1 MKLSVNDLNVF
12 VNTPKDIAKLCED
25 LSRLGL
31 EVESC
36 IPCIA
41 PKNVVVGKVLEKA
54 PHKNAEKLSVC
65 QVGVGKVL
73 EKAPHKNAEKLSVCQ
88 VGVGKEVLQIVCG
101 AKNVAPNQ
109 FVPVAL
115 NGALIG
121 STTIAKTELRGVESC
136 GMICSS
142 AELGFPKIND
152 GILELDESV
161 GELVLG
167 KELNEYASFNT
178 HVLEISLTPNRGDCL
193 SVLGIA
199 REISAFYHTPLKPI
213 KALNFTPKSDLI
225 TLSAGENIESHLAYY
240 LIYNHSLKTP
250 LNIKLSLAHN
260 NALSENDLKNFIEF
274 STHFS
279 GVIMNAYSLN
289 KTPMDLSVKND
300 ENNLESVYINHQ
312 KRSTIAI
319 KHQDQKDL
327 SEYLLLE
334 ASYTDPIS
342 LSLKLHALKDKTLQ
356 KDNALIYRSARGSNP
371 NLSDGLNFLS
381 AHLKAAILESK
392 QIKHS
397 LKDRTLTFQLEDITE
412 ILGLAVEKEKI
423 QGILKN
429 LGFKVSVKEPNSNP
443 QILEVI
449 APNFRHDIKT
459 IQDIAEE
466 ILRFVGIDNLISKPL
481 DCVSSKNSNPH
492 YDTHRF
498 FENLKHKALACGFKE
513 VIHYVFYSKEKQQ
526 KLGFEVLE
534 DPLELQNPITTD
546 LNTLRTSLVCGLL
559 DASLRNKNLGFKS
572 IALYEKG
579 SVYNSKREEIQK
591 LGFLV
596 SGLQKKESYPD
607 AKGKAWD
614 FYSFA
619 ECVSKVIGD
628 FSLERLTAQ
637 TPINHPYQS
646 AKIIQNHEIIGVIAK
661 IHPKVIQEL
670 DLFESYYAEID
681 AFKLKRPAM
690 LLKPFSIY
698 PSSVRDLTL
707 IIDENTAFS
716 EIKKALKDAQIPNL
730 SEILPLDIFKESHNT
745 IALSVRCVIHSLEKT
760 LNDEEV
766 NSAVQKALEILE
778 KEFNAR
784 LKG

>member
-1 MKLSVNDLNVF
+1 MKLSVNDLSVF
-12 VNTPKDIAKLCED
+12 VDAPKDITKLCED
-25 LSRLGL
+25 LSYLGL

-36 IPCIA
+36 IPCVA
-41 PKNVVVGKVLEKA
+41 PKNVV
-54 PHKNAEKLSVC
+54 
-65 QVGVGKVL
+65 VGKVL

-142 AELGFPKIND
+142 SELGFPKIND

-167 KELNEYASFNT
+167 KGLNEYAPFNT

-193 SVLGIA
+193 SVLGVA

-213 KALNFTPKSDLI
+213 KALSFTPKSDLI
-225 TLSAGENIESHLAYY
+225 TLCAGENIESHLAYY
-240 LIYNHSLKTP
+240 LICNHSLKTP
-250 LNIKLSLAHN
+250 LNVKLSLAHN
-260 NALSENDLKNFIEF
+260 NTLSENDLSNFIEF
-274 STHFS
+274 SMHFS
-279 GVIMNAYSLN
+279 GVIMNAYSLDA
-289 KTPMDLSVKND
+289 TPIDLSVKND

-327 SEYLLLE
+327 SEHLLLE

-381 AHLKAAILESK
+381 AHLKATILESK
-392 QIKHS
+392 QTKHA
-397 LKDRTLTFQLEDITE
+397 LKDRTLKFKFEDITE

-429 LGFKVSVKEPNSNP
+429 LGFKVSVKEPNSKP
-443 QILEVI
+443 QILEVV
-449 APNFRHDIKT
+449 APNFRHDIQT

-466 ILRFVGIDNLISKPL
+466 ILRFVGIDNLVSKPL
-481 DCVSSKNSNPH
+481 NCISNKNSNPH

-534 DPLELQNPITTD
+534 DPLELQNPITTE

-591 LGFLV
+591 LGFLA

-628 FSLERLTAQ
+628 FSLEKLTAQ

-716 EIKKALKDAQIPNL
+716 RIKKALKDAQIPNL
-730 SEILPLDIFKESHNT
+730 SEILPLDIFKESHNS

-766 NSAVQKALEILE
+766 NSAMQKALEILE

>member
-1 MKLSVNDLNVF
+1 MKLIVNDLNVF

-65 QVGVGKVL
+65 QVD
-73 EKAPHKNAEKLSVCQ
+73 
-88 VGVGKEVLQIVCG
+88 VGKEVLQIVCG
-101 AKNVAPNQ
+101 AKNVVPNQ

-142 AELGFPKIND
+142 SELGFPKIND

-167 KELNEYASFNT
+167 KGLNEYAPFNT

-213 KALNFTPKSDLI
+213 RALNFTPKSDLI
-225 TLSAGENIESHLAYY
+225 TLSADKNIESHLAYY
-240 LIYNHSLKTP
+240 LICNHSLKTP
-250 LNIKLSLAHN
+250 LNVKLSLAHN
-260 NALSENDLKNFIEF
+260 NALSENDLNNFIEF
-274 STHFS
+274 SVHFS

-289 KTPMDLSVKND
+289 KTPIDLSIKND

-356 KDNALIYRSARGSNP
+356 KDNALVYRSARGSNP

-381 AHLKAAILESK
+381 AQLKATILESK
-392 QIKHS
+392 QTQHS

-423 QGILKN
+423 QSILKN
-429 LGFKVSVKEPNSNP
+429 LGFKVSIKEPNSKP
-443 QILEVI
+443 QVLEVI
-449 APNFRHDIKT
+449 APNFRHDIKI

-466 ILRFVGIDNLISKPL
+466 ILRFVGIGNLISKPL
-481 DCVSSKNSNPH
+481 HCVSSKNSNPH

-534 DPLELQNPITTD
+534 DPLELQNPITTE

-579 SVYNSKREEIQK
+579 SVYNAKREEIQK

-628 FSLERLTAQ
+628 FSLEKLTSQ

-646 AKIIQNHEIIGVIAK
+646 AKIIQNNEIIGVIAK

-716 EIKKALKDAQIPNL
+716 RIKKALKDAQIPNL
-730 SEILPLDIFKESHNT
+730 SGILPLDIFKESDNT

>member
-65 QVGVGKVL
+65 QVD
-73 EKAPHKNAEKLSVCQ
+73 
-88 VGVGKEVLQIVCG
+88 VGKEVLPIVCG

-142 AELGFPKIND
+142 SELGFPKIND

-167 KELNEYASFNT
+167 KELNEYAPFNT

-199 REISAFYHTPLKPI
+199 REISAFYNTPLKPI
-213 KALNFTPKSDLI
+213 KALNFTPTSDLI
-225 TLSAGENIESHLAYY
+225 TLSVGENIESHLAYY
-240 LIYNHSLKTP
+240 LVCNHSLKTP
-250 LNIKLSLAHN
+250 LNVKLSLAHN
-260 NALSENDLKNFIEF
+260 NALSENDLNNFIEF

-279 GVIMNAYSLN
+279 GVILNAYSLN

-327 SEYLLLE
+327 SECLLLE

-381 AHLKAAILESK
+381 AHLKATILESK
-392 QIKHS
+392 QTEYS
-397 LKDRTLTFQLEDITE
+397 LKDRALTFQLEDITE

-423 QGILKN
+423 QSILKN
-429 LGFKVSVKEPNSNP
+429 LGFKVSAKEPNSNP
-443 QILEVI
+443 QILEVV

-466 ILRFVGIDNLISKPL
+466 ILRFVGIDNLVSKPL
-481 DCVSSKNSNPH
+481 HCVSSKNSNPH

-534 DPLELQNPITTD
+534 DPLELQNPITTE

-579 SVYNSKREEIQK
+579 SVYNAKREETQK

-628 FSLERLTAQ
+628 FSLEKLTTQ

-646 AKIIQNHEIIGVIAK
+646 AKIIQNNEIIGVIAK

-681 AFKLKRPAM
+681 ASKLKRPAM

-716 EIKKALKDAQIPNL
+716 RIKKALKDAQIPNL
-730 SEILPLDIFKESHNT
+730 SEILPLDIFKESNNS

>member
-12 VNTPKDIAKLCED
+12 VSTPKDIAKLCED

-65 QVGVGKVL
+65 QVD
-73 EKAPHKNAEKLSVCQ
+73 
-88 VGVGKEVLQIVCG
+88 VGKEVLQIVCG

-115 NGALIG
+115 KGAIIG
-121 STTIAKTELRGVESC
+121 STTIAKTDLRGVESY

-142 AELGFPKIND
+142 SELGFPKIND

-167 KELNEYASFNT
+167 KELNEYAPFNT

-225 TLSAGENIESHLAYY
+225 TLSVGENIESHLAYY
-240 LIYNHSLKTP
+240 LICNHSLKTP

-260 NALSENDLKNFIEF
+260 NALSENDLNNFIEF

-279 GVIMNAYSLN
+279 GVVMNAYSLN
-289 KTPMDLSVKND
+289 ATPMDLSVKND

-319 KHQDQKDL
+319 KHQVQKDL
-327 SEYLLLE
+327 GEHLLLE
-334 ASYTDPIS
+334 ASYIDPIS

-381 AHLKAAILESK
+381 AHLKATILESK
-392 QIKHS
+392 QTEHS
-397 LKDRTLTFQLEDITE
+397 LKDRTLKFQLEDITE
-412 ILGLAVEKEKI
+412 ILGLAIEEETI

-429 LGFKVSVKEPNSNP
+429 LGFKVSIKVSNSKP
-443 QILEVI
+443 QILEVVV
-449 APNFRHDIKT
+449 PNFRHDIKT

-466 ILRFVGIDNLISKPL
+466 ILRFVGIDNLVSKPL
-481 DCVSSKNSNPH
+481 HCVSSKNSNPH

-534 DPLELQNPITTD
+534 DPLELQNPITTE

-607 AKGKAWD
+607 AKGKTWD

-619 ECVSKVIGD
+619 ECVSRIIGD
-628 FSLERLTAQ
+628 FSLEKLTAQ

-646 AKIIQNHEIIGVIAK
+646 AKIIQNHKIIGVIAK

-681 AFKLKRPAM
+681 ASKLKRPAM

-716 EIKKALKDAQIPNL
+716 KIKKALEDAQIPNL
-730 SEILPLDIFKESHNT
+730 SEILPLDIFKESDNT

>member
-12 VNTPKDIAKLCED
+12 VDASKDIAKLCED

-36 IPCIA
+36 IPCVA
-41 PKNVVVGKVLEKA
+41 PKNVV
-54 PHKNAEKLSVC
+54 
-65 QVGVGKVL
+65 VGKVL

-121 STTIAKTELRGVESC
+121 STTIAKTELRGIESC

-142 AELGFPKIND
+142 SELGFPKIND

-167 KELNEYASFNT
+167 KELNEYAPFNT

-213 KALNFTPKSDLI
+213 KALNFTPKSNLI
-225 TLSAGENIESHLAYY
+225 TLCAGENIESHLAYY
-240 LIYNHSLKTP
+240 LICNHSLKTP

-260 NALSENDLKNFIEF
+260 NALSENDLNNFIEF

-279 GVIMNAYSLN
+279 GVVMNAYSLN
-289 KTPMDLSVKND
+289 TTPMDLSVKND

-327 SEYLLLE
+327 SECLLLE

-381 AHLKAAILESK
+381 AHLKATILESK
-392 QIKHS
+392 QTKHA
-397 LKDRTLTFQLEDITE
+397 LKDRTLEFKLEDITE
-412 ILGLAVEKEKI
+412 ILGLVIEEETI

-429 LGFKVSVKEPNSNP
+429 LGFKVSIKEPNSKP
-443 QILEVI
+443 QILEVV

-466 ILRFVGIDNLISKPL
+466 ILRFVGIDHLISKPL
-481 DCVSSKNSNPH
+481 DSVSNKKSNPH

-534 DPLELQNPITTD
+534 DPLELQNPITTE

-591 LGFLV
+591 LGFLA

-628 FSLERLTAQ
+628 FSLEKLTTQA
-637 TPINHPYQS
+637 PINHPYQS
-646 AKIIQNHEIIGVIAK
+646 AKIIQNHKIIGVIAK

-716 EIKKALKDAQIPNL
+716 RIKKALKDAQIPNL
-730 SEILPLDIFKESHNT
+730 SEILPLDIFKESNNS

-778 KEFNAR
+778 KEFNVR

>member
-1 MKLSVNDLNVF
+1 MKLSVNDLNIF

-41 PKNVVVGKVLEKA
+41 PNNVVVGKVLEKA

-65 QVGVGKVL
+65 QVD
-73 EKAPHKNAEKLSVCQ
+73 
-88 VGVGKEVLQIVCG
+88 VGKEVLQIVCG

-121 STTIAKTELRGVESC
+121 STTIAKTELRGVESH

-142 AELGFPKIND
+142 TELGFPKLND

-167 KELNEYASFNT
+167 KELNEYAPFNT

-260 NALSENDLKNFIEF
+260 NALSENDLNNFIEF
-274 STHFS
+274 SVHFS

-289 KTPMDLSVKND
+289 TTPMDLSVKND

-334 ASYTDPIS
+334 ASYIDPIS

-381 AHLKAAILESK
+381 THLKATILESK
-392 QIKHS
+392 QTKHS
-397 LKDRTLTFQLEDITE
+397 LKDRTLKFQLEDITE
-412 ILGLAVEKEKI
+412 ILGLVIEAEKI

-429 LGFKVSVKEPNSNP
+429 LGFKVSVKESNSKP

-449 APNFRHDIKT
+449 VPNFRHDIKT

-466 ILRFVGIDNLISKPL
+466 ILRFVGIDNLVSKPL
-481 DCVSSKNSNPH
+481 HCVSSKNSNPH

-534 DPLELQNPITTD
+534 DPLELQNPITTE

-579 SVYNSKREEIQK
+579 SVYNSKREEVQK
-591 LGFLV
+591 LGFLI

-628 FSLERLTAQ
+628 FSLEKLTIQ

-646 AKIIQNHEIIGVIAK
+646 AKIIQNNEIIGVIAK

-681 AFKLKRPAM
+681 ASKLKRPAM

-716 EIKKALKDAQIPNL
+716 RIKKALKDAQIPNL
-730 SEILPLDIFKESHNT
+730 SEILPLDIFKESDNT

>member
-12 VNTPKDIAKLCED
+12 VNAPKDITKLCEN

-65 QVGVGKVL
+65 QVD
-73 EKAPHKNAEKLSVCQ
+73 
-88 VGVGKEVLQIVCG
+88 VGKEVLPIVCG
-101 AKNVAPNQ
+101 AKNVAKNQ
-109 FVPVAL
+109 FAPVAL
-115 NGALIG
+115 KGAIIG
-121 STTIAKTELRGVESC
+121 STTIAKTELRGVESH

-167 KELNEYASFNT
+167 KELHEYAPFNT

-199 REISAFYHTPLKPI
+199 REISAFYNTPLKPI
-213 KALNFTPKSDLI
+213 KALNFTPTSDLI
-225 TLSAGENIESHLAYY
+225 TLSVGENIESHLAYY

-260 NALSENDLKNFIEF
+260 NALSENDLNNFIEF
-274 STHFS
+274 SAHFS

-289 KTPMDLSVKND
+289 TTPMDLIIKND

-327 SEYLLLE
+327 SECLLLE
-334 ASYTDPIS
+334 ASYTDPVS

-356 KDNALIYRSARGSNP
+356 KDNALVYRSARGSNP

-381 AHLKAAILESK
+381 AQLKATILESK
-392 QIKHS
+392 QTKHS
-397 LKDRTLTFQLEDITE
+397 LKDRTLKFQLEDITE
-412 ILGLAVEKEKI
+412 ILGLAVEEEKI

-429 LGFKVSVKEPNSNP
+429 LGFKVSVKEPNSKP
-443 QILEVI
+443 PILEVI
-449 APNFRHDIKT
+449 VPNFRHDIKT

-513 VIHYVFYSKEKQQ
+513 VIHYMFYSKEKQQ

-534 DPLELQNPITTD
+534 DPLELQNPITTE

-591 LGFLV
+591 LGFLA
-596 SGLQKKESYPD
+596 SGLQKKESYPY

-619 ECVSKVIGD
+619 ECVLRIIGD
-628 FSLERLTAQ
+628 FSLEKLTTQ

-646 AKIIQNHEIIGVIAK
+646 AKIIQNHEVIGVIAK

-681 AFKLKRPAM
+681 ASKLKRPAM

-716 EIKKALKDAQIPNL
+716 KIKKALKDAQIPNL
-730 SEILPLDIFKESHNT
+730 SEILPLDIFKESDNT

-766 NSAVQKALEILE
+766 NSVVQKALEILE

>member
-12 VNTPKDIAKLCED
+12 VNTPKDIAKLCEN
-25 LSRLGL
+25 LSCLGL

-65 QVGVGKVL
+65 QVD
-73 EKAPHKNAEKLSVCQ
+73 
-88 VGVGKEVLQIVCG
+88 VGKEVLQIVCG
-101 AKNVAPNQ
+101 AKNVAKNQ
-109 FVPVAL
+109 FAPVAL

-121 STTIAKTELRGVESC
+121 STTIAKTELRGVESH

-142 AELGFPKIND
+142 IELGFPKIND

-167 KELNEYASFNT
+167 KELNGYAPFNT

-213 KALNFTPKSDLI
+213 KALNFTPKSDSIALHV
-225 TLSAGENIESHLAYY
+225 GENIESHLAYY

-260 NALSENDLKNFIEF
+260 NALSENDLNNFIEF
-274 STHFS
+274 SAHFS
-279 GVIMNAYSLN
+279 GVILNAYSLN
-289 KTPMDLSVKND
+289 TTPVDLSVKND

-327 SEYLLLE
+327 SECLLLE
-334 ASYTDPIS
+334 ASYTDPVS

-356 KDNALIYRSARGSNP
+356 KDNALIYRSTRGSNP

-392 QIKHS
+392 QTQHF
-397 LKDRTLTFQLEDITE
+397 LKDRTLKFQLEDITE
-412 ILGLAVEKEKI
+412 ILGLVIEAEKI

-429 LGFKVSVKEPNSNP
+429 LGFKVSAKEPNSKS

-449 APNFRHDIKT
+449 VPNFRHDIKT

-466 ILRFVGIDNLISKPL
+466 ILRFVGIDNLISNPL
-481 DCVSSKNSNPH
+481 DSVSSKNSNPH

-534 DPLELQNPITTD
+534 DPLELQNPITTE

-591 LGFLV
+591 LGFLI
-596 SGLQKKESYPD
+596 SGLQKRESYPD

-619 ECVSKVIGD
+619 ECVSRIIGD
-628 FSLERLTAQ
+628 FSLEKLTIQ

-646 AKIIQNHEIIGVIAK
+646 AKIIQNNEIIGVIAK

-681 AFKLKRPAM
+681 ASKLKRPAM

-716 EIKKALKDAQIPNL
+716 RIKKALKDAQIPNL
-730 SEILPLDIFKESHNT
+730 SEILPLDIFKESDNT

-766 NSAVQKALEILE
+766 NSVVQKALEILE

>member
-12 VNTPKDIAKLCED
+12 VNTPKDTAKLCED

-65 QVGVGKVL
+65 QVD
-73 EKAPHKNAEKLSVCQ
+73 
-88 VGVGKEVLQIVCG
+88 VGKEVLQIVCG

-121 STTIAKTELRGVESC
+121 STTIAKTDLRGVESC

-142 AELGFPKIND
+142 IELGFPKIND

-167 KELNEYASFNT
+167 KELNEYAPFNT

-193 SVLGIA
+193 SVLGVA

-213 KALNFTPKSDLI
+213 KALNFTPKSDSI
-225 TLSAGENIESHLAYY
+225 TLSVGENIESHLAYY
-240 LIYNHSLKTP
+240 LICNHSLKTP

-260 NALSENDLKNFIEF
+260 NALSENDLNNFIEF
-274 STHFS
+274 SVHFS

-327 SEYLLLE
+327 SECLLLE
-334 ASYTDPIS
+334 ASYIDPIS

-381 AHLKAAILESK
+381 AHLKATILESK
-392 QIKHS
+392 QTQHS
-397 LKDRTLTFQLEDITE
+397 LKDRAIKFQLEDITE

-423 QGILKN
+423 RDILKN
-429 LGFKVSVKEPNSNP
+429 LGFKISAKEPNSKP
-443 QILEVI
+443 QILEVV

-481 DCVSSKNSNPH
+481 DSVSNKKSNPH

-579 SVYNSKREEIQK
+579 SVYNAKREEIQK
-591 LGFLV
+591 LGFLA

-607 AKGKAWD
+607 SKGKAWD

-628 FSLERLTAQ
+628 FSLEKLTAQ

-716 EIKKALKDAQIPNL
+716 KIKKALKDAQIPNL

>member
-1 MKLSVNDLNVF
+1 MKLNVDDLNVF

-25 LSRLGL
+25 LSCLGL

-36 IPCIA
+36 IPCVA
-41 PKNVVVGKVLEKA
+41 PKNVVVGKILEKA

-65 QVGVGKVL
+65 QVD
-73 EKAPHKNAEKLSVCQ
+73 
-88 VGVGKEVLQIVCG
+88 VGKEVLQIVCG

-121 STTIAKTELRGVESC
+121 STTIAKTELRGIESC

-142 AELGFPKIND
+142 SELGFPKIND

-167 KELNEYASFNT
+167 KELNEYAPFNT

-193 SVLGIA
+193 SVLGVA

-213 KALNFTPKSDLI
+213 KALNFTPKSGLI
-225 TLSAGENIESHLAYY
+225 TLSADKNIESHLAYY
-240 LIYNHSLKTP
+240 LVCNHSLKTP
-250 LNIKLSLAHN
+250 LKVKLSLAHN

-274 STHFS
+274 SAHFS

-289 KTPMDLSVKND
+289 ITPMDLSVKND

-356 KDNALIYRSARGSNP
+356 KDNVLIYRSARGSNP

-381 AHLKAAILESK
+381 AHLKATILESK
-392 QIKHS
+392 QTEHS
-397 LKDRTLTFQLEDITE
+397 LKDRALKFQLEDITE
-412 ILGLAVEKEKI
+412 ILGLAVEEEKI

-429 LGFKVSVKEPNSNP
+429 LGFKVSAKEPNSKP

-449 APNFRHDIKT
+449 VPNFRHDIKT

-466 ILRFVGIDNLISKPL
+466 ILRFVGIDSLISKPL
-481 DCVSSKNSNPH
+481 NSVSSKNSNPH
-492 YDTHRF
+492 YETHRF

-534 DPLELQNPITTD
+534 DPLELQNPITTE

-591 LGFLV
+591 LGFLA

-628 FSLERLTAQ
+628 FSLEKLTTQ

-646 AKIIQNHEIIGVIAK
+646 AKIIQNNEIIGVIAK

-716 EIKKALKDAQIPNL
+716 KIKKALKDAQIPNL
-730 SEILPLDIFKESHNT
+730 SEILPLDIFKESDNT

>member
-36 IPCIA
+36 IPCVA
-41 PKNVVVGKVLEKA
+41 PKNVV
-54 PHKNAEKLSVC
+54 
-65 QVGVGKVL
+65 VGKVL

-121 STTIAKTELRGVESC
+121 STTIAKTDLRGVESC

-142 AELGFPKIND
+142 SELGFPKIND

-167 KELNEYASFNT
+167 KGLNEYAPFNT

-225 TLSAGENIESHLAYY
+225 TLCAGENIESHLAYY
-240 LIYNHSLKTP
+240 LICNHSLKTP
-250 LNIKLSLAHN
+250 LSVKLSLAHN
-260 NALSENDLKNFIEF
+260 NALSENDLNNFIEF

-279 GVIMNAYSLN
+279 GVVMNAYSLDA
-289 KTPMDLSVKND
+289 TPIDLSVKND

-381 AHLKAAILESK
+381 THLKASILESK
-392 QIKHS
+392 QTKHS
-397 LKDRTLTFQLEDITE
+397 LKDRTLKFKLEDITE
-412 ILGLAVEKEKI
+412 ILGLAVEEETI

-429 LGFKVSVKEPNSNP
+429 LGFKVSTKEPNSKP
-443 QILEVI
+443 QILEVV

-466 ILRFVGIDNLISKPL
+466 ILRFVGIDHLISKPL
-481 DCVSSKNSNPH
+481 DSVSNKKSNPH

-534 DPLELQNPITTD
+534 DPLELQNPITTE

-591 LGFLV
+591 LGFLA

-628 FSLERLTAQ
+628 FSLEKLTTQ

-646 AKIIQNHEIIGVIAK
+646 AKIIQNHKIIGVIAK

-716 EIKKALKDAQIPNL
+716 RIKKALKDAQIPNL
-730 SEILPLDIFKESHNT
+730 SEILPLDIFKESHNS

>member
-12 VNTPKDIAKLCED
+12 VDTPKDIAKLCED

-36 IPCIA
+36 IPCVA
-41 PKNVVVGKVLEKA
+41 PKNVV
-54 PHKNAEKLSVC
+54 
-65 QVGVGKVL
+65 VGKVL

-121 STTIAKTELRGVESC
+121 STTIAKTDLRGVESC

-142 AELGFPKIND
+142 NELGFPKIND

-167 KELNEYASFNT
+167 KELNEYAPFNT

-225 TLSAGENIESHLAYY
+225 TLHVGENIESHLAYY
-240 LIYNHSLKTP
+240 LICNHSLKTP
-250 LNIKLSLAHN
+250 LNVKLSLAHN
-260 NALSENDLKNFIEF
+260 NALSENDLNNFIEF
-274 STHFS
+274 SVHFS
-279 GVIMNAYSLN
+279 GVVMNAYSLDA
-289 KTPMDLSVKND
+289 TPIDLSVKND

-356 KDNALIYRSARGSNP
+356 KDNALIYRSTRGSNP

-381 AHLKAAILESK
+381 THLKAAILESK
-392 QIKHS
+392 QTKHA
-397 LKDRTLTFQLEDITE
+397 LKDRTLKFKFEDITE
-412 ILGLAVEKEKI
+412 ILGLAIEEETI

-429 LGFKVSVKEPNSNP
+429 LGFKVSIKEPNSKP
-443 QILEVI
+443 QILEVV

-466 ILRFVGIDNLISKPL
+466 ILRFVGIDHLISKPL
-481 DCVSSKNSNPH
+481 DSVSNKKSNPH

-534 DPLELQNPITTD
+534 DPLELQNPITTE

-591 LGFLV
+591 LGFLA

-628 FSLERLTAQ
+628 FSLEKLTTKA
-637 TPINHPYQS
+637 PINHPYQS
-646 AKIIQNHEIIGVIAK
+646 AKIIQNHKVIGVIAK

-681 AFKLKRPAM
+681 ASKLKRPAM

-716 EIKKALKDAQIPNL
+716 KIKKALKDAQIPNL
-730 SEILPLDIFKESHNT
+730 SEILPLDIFKESNNS

>member
-1 MKLSVNDLNVF
+1 MKLSINDLNVF
-12 VNTPKDIAKLCED
+12 VNTPKDIVKLCEN
-25 LSRLGL
+25 LSCLGL

-36 IPCIA
+36 VSCIA

-65 QVGVGKVL
+65 QVD
-73 EKAPHKNAEKLSVCQ
+73 
-88 VGVGKEVLQIVCG
+88 VGKEVLQIVCG
-101 AKNVAPNQ
+101 AKNVVPNQ

-115 NGALIG
+115 KGAIIG
-121 STTIAKTELRGVESC
+121 STTIAKTELRGVESH

-142 AELGFPKIND
+142 IELGFPKIND

-167 KELNEYASFNT
+167 KELNEYAPFNT

-213 KALNFTPKSDLI
+213 KALNFTPKSDSI
-225 TLSAGENIESHLAYY
+225 TLSADKNIESHLAYY
-240 LIYNHSLKTP
+240 LICNHSLKTP

-260 NALSENDLKNFIEF
+260 NALSENELKNFIEF
-274 STHFS
+274 GMHFS

-381 AHLKAAILESK
+381 AHLKATILESK
-392 QIKHS
+392 QTKHS
-397 LKDRTLTFQLEDITE
+397 LKNHALTFQLEDITE

-429 LGFKVSVKEPNSNP
+429 LGFKVSVKEPNSKP

-449 APNFRHDIKT
+449 VPNFRHDIKT

-466 ILRFVGIDNLISKPL
+466 ILRFVGIDNLASKSL
-481 DCVSSKNSNPH
+481 HCVSSKNSNPH
-492 YDTHRF
+492 YETHRF

-513 VIHYVFYSKEKQQ
+513 VIHYMFYSKEKQQ

-534 DPLELQNPITTD
+534 DPLELQNPITTE

-591 LGFLV
+591 LGFLA

-628 FSLERLTAQ
+628 FSLEKLTTQ

-646 AKIIQNHEIIGVIAK
+646 AKIIQNNEIIGVIAK

-681 AFKLKRPAM
+681 ASKLKRPAM

-716 EIKKALKDAQIPNL
+716 RIKKALKDAQIPNL
-730 SEILPLDIFKESHNT
+730 SEILPLDIFKESDNT

>member
-12 VNTPKDIAKLCED
+12 VDTPKDIAKLCED

-36 IPCIA
+36 IPCVA
-41 PKNVVVGKVLEKA
+41 PKNVV
-54 PHKNAEKLSVC
+54 
-65 QVGVGKVL
+65 VGKVL

-101 AKNVAPNQ
+101 AKNIAPNQ

-121 STTIAKTELRGVESC
+121 PTTIAKTDLRGVESC

-142 AELGFPKIND
+142 NELGFPKIND

-167 KELNEYASFNT
+167 KGLNEYAPFNT

-213 KALNFTPKSDLI
+213 KSLNFTPKSDLI
-225 TLSAGENIESHLAYY
+225 TLCAGENIESHLAYY
-240 LIYNHSLKTP
+240 LVCNHSLKTP
-250 LNIKLSLAHN
+250 LNVKLSLAHN
-260 NALSENDLKNFIEF
+260 NALSENDLNNFIEF
-274 STHFS
+274 SVHFS
-279 GVIMNAYSLN
+279 GVVMNAYSLN
-289 KTPMDLSVKND
+289 ATPIDLSVKND

-381 AHLKAAILESK
+381 THLKAAILESK
-392 QIKHS
+392 QTKHS
-397 LKDRTLTFQLEDITE
+397 LKNRTLEFKLEDITE
-412 ILGLAVEKEKI
+412 ILGLAVEEETI

-429 LGFKVSVKEPNSNP
+429 LGFKVSTKEPNSKP
-443 QILEVI
+443 QILEVVV
-449 APNFRHDIKT
+449 PNFRHDIKT

-466 ILRFVGIDNLISKPL
+466 ILRFVGIDHLISKPL
-481 DCVSSKNSNPH
+481 DSVSNKKSNPH

-534 DPLELQNPITTD
+534 DPLELQNPITTE

-591 LGFLV
+591 LGFLA

-628 FSLERLTAQ
+628 FSLEKLTTQ

-646 AKIIQNHEIIGVIAK
+646 AKIIQNHKIIGVIAK

-716 EIKKALKDAQIPNL
+716 RIKKALKDAQIPNL
-730 SEILPLDIFKESHNT
+730 SEILPLDIFKESDNT

>member
-12 VNTPKDIAKLCED
+12 VDTPKDIAKLCED

-36 IPCIA
+36 MLCVA
-41 PKNVVVGKVLEKA
+41 PKKMVVGKVLEKA

-65 QVGVGKVL
+65 QVD
-73 EKAPHKNAEKLSVCQ
+73 
-88 VGVGKEVLQIVCG
+88 VGKEVLQIVCG

-142 AELGFPKIND
+142 NELGFPKIND

-167 KELNEYASFNT
+167 KELNEYAPFNT

-225 TLSAGENIESHLAYY
+225 TLCAGENIESHLAYY
-240 LIYNHSLKTP
+240 LICNHSLKTP

-260 NALSENDLKNFIEF
+260 NALSENDLNNFIEF
-274 STHFS
+274 SAHFS
-279 GVIMNAYSLN
+279 GVVMNAYSLDA
-289 KTPMDLSVKND
+289 TPIDLSVKND

-327 SEYLLLE
+327 SECLLLE

-381 AHLKAAILESK
+381 AHLKATILESK
-392 QIKHS
+392 QTKHA
-397 LKDRTLTFQLEDITE
+397 LKDRTLEFKLEDITE
-412 ILGLAVEKEKI
+412 ILGLAIEEEKI
-423 QGILKN
+423 QSILKN
-429 LGFKVSVKEPNSNP
+429 LGFKISAKVPNSKP
-443 QILEVI
+443 QILEVV

-466 ILRFVGIDNLISKPL
+466 ILRFVGIDHLISKPL
-481 DCVSSKNSNPH
+481 DSVSNKKSNPH

-534 DPLELQNPITTD
+534 DPIELQNPITTE

-628 FSLERLTAQ
+628 FSLEKLTTQA
-637 TPINHPYQS
+637 PINHPYQS
-646 AKIIQNHEIIGVIAK
+646 AKIIQNNEIIGVIAK
-661 IHPKVIQEL
+661 IHPKVIQEW

-681 AFKLKRPAM
+681 ASKLKRPAM

-716 EIKKALKDAQIPNL
+716 NIKKALKDAQIPNL
-730 SEILPLDIFKESHNT
+730 SEILPLDIFKESNNS

>member
-12 VNTPKDIAKLCED
+12 VDVPKDIAKLCEN

-36 IPCIA
+36 IPCVA
-41 PKNVVVGKVLEKA
+41 PKNVV
-54 PHKNAEKLSVC
+54 
-65 QVGVGKVL
+65 VGKVL

-121 STTIAKTELRGVESC
+121 STTIAKTDLRGVESC

-142 AELGFPKIND
+142 NELGFPKIND

-167 KELNEYASFNT
+167 KGLNEYAPFNT

-213 KALNFTPKSDLI
+213 KTLNFTPKSDLI
-225 TLSAGENIESHLAYY
+225 TLCTDENIESHLAYY
-240 LIYNHSLKTP
+240 LVCNHSLKTP
-250 LNIKLSLAHN
+250 LNVKLSLAHN
-260 NALSENDLKNFIEF
+260 NALSENDLNNFIEF
-274 STHFS
+274 SVHFS

-289 KTPMDLSVKND
+289 TTPMDLSVKND

-319 KHQDQKDL
+319 KHQVQKDL
-327 SEYLLLE
+327 GEHLLLE
-334 ASYTDPIS
+334 ASYIDPIS

-392 QIKHS
+392 QTEHS
-397 LKDRTLTFQLEDITE
+397 LKDRTLKFQLEDITE

-423 QGILKN
+423 QSILKS
-429 LGFKVSVKEPNSNP
+429 LGFKVSVKEPNSKP
-443 QILEVI
+443 PILEVV

-466 ILRFVGIDNLISKPL
+466 ILRFVGIDNLASKPL

-534 DPLELQNPITTD
+534 DPLELQNPITTE

-579 SVYNSKREEIQK
+579 SVYNSKREETQK

-628 FSLERLTAQ
+628 FSLEKLTTQ

-681 AFKLKRPAM
+681 ASKLKRPAM

-716 EIKKALKDAQIPNL
+716 KIKKALKDAQIPNL
-730 SEILPLDIFKESHNT
+730 SEILPLDIFKESDNT

>member
-25 LSRLGL
+25 LSCLGL

-36 IPCIA
+36 IPCVA

-65 QVGVGKVL
+65 QVD
-73 EKAPHKNAEKLSVCQ
+73 
-88 VGVGKEVLQIVCG
+88 VGKEVLQIVCG
-101 AKNVAPNQ
+101 AKNVVPNQ

-115 NGALIG
+115 KGAIIG
-121 STTIAKTELRGVESC
+121 STTIAKTELRGVESH

-142 AELGFPKIND
+142 IELGFPKIND

-167 KELNEYASFNT
+167 KELNEYAPFNT

-213 KALNFTPKSDLI
+213 KALNFTPKSDSI
-225 TLSAGENIESHLAYY
+225 TLSADKNIESHLAYY
-240 LIYNHSLKTP
+240 LICNHSLKTP

-260 NALSENDLKNFIEF
+260 NALSENELKNFIEF
-274 STHFS
+274 GMHFS

-300 ENNLESVYINHQ
+300 ENNFESVYINHQ

-327 SEYLLLE
+327 SECLLLE

-381 AHLKAAILESK
+381 AHLKATILESK

-397 LKDRTLTFQLEDITE
+397 LKDRALTFQLEDITE
-412 ILGLAVEKEKI
+412 ILGLAVEEEKI

-429 LGFKVSVKEPNSNP
+429 LGFKVSVKEPNSKP
-443 QILEVI
+443 PILEVI
-449 APNFRHDIKT
+449 VPNFRHDIKT

-481 DCVSSKNSNPH
+481 DSISSKNSNPH

-534 DPLELQNPITTD
+534 DPLELQNPITTE

-591 LGFLV
+591 LGFLA
-596 SGLQKKESYPD
+596 SGLQKKESYPY

-619 ECVSKVIGD
+619 ECVLRIIGD
-628 FSLERLTAQ
+628 FSLEKLTTQ

-646 AKIIQNHEIIGVIAK
+646 AKIIQNHEVIGVIAK
-661 IHPKVIQEL
+661 IHPKIIQEL

-716 EIKKALKDAQIPNL
+716 RIKKALKDAQIPNL
-730 SEILPLDIFKESHNT
+730 SEILPLDIFKESDNT

>member
-25 LSRLGL
+25 LSCLGL

-65 QVGVGKVL
+65 QVD
-73 EKAPHKNAEKLSVCQ
+73 
-88 VGVGKEVLQIVCG
+88 VGKEVLPIVCG

-121 STTIAKTELRGVESC
+121 STTIAKTELRGVESH

-167 KELNEYASFNT
+167 KELNEYAPFNT

-213 KALNFTPKSDLI
+213 KALNFTPKSGLI
-225 TLSAGENIESHLAYY
+225 TLSADKNIESHLAYY
-240 LIYNHSLKTP
+240 LVCNHSLRTP
-250 LNIKLSLAHN
+250 LKVKLSLAHN

-274 STHFS
+274 STYFS

-319 KHQDQKDL
+319 KHQVQKDL
-327 SEYLLLE
+327 SECLLLE
-334 ASYTDPIS
+334 ASYIDPIN

-356 KDNALIYRSARGSNP
+356 KDNALIYRSTRGSNP

-381 AHLKAAILESK
+381 AHLKATILESK
-392 QIKHS
+392 QTEHS

-423 QGILKN
+423 QSILKN
-429 LGFKVSVKEPNSNP
+429 LGFKVSAKEPNSKP
-443 QILEVI
+443 PILEIV

-466 ILRFVGIDNLISKPL
+466 ILRFVGIDNLVSKPL
-481 DCVSSKNSNPH
+481 NCISNKNSNPH

-534 DPLELQNPITTD
+534 DPLELQNPITTE

-591 LGFLV
+591 LGFLA

-607 AKGKAWD
+607 SKGKAWD

-628 FSLERLTAQ
+628 FSLEKLTTQ

-646 AKIIQNHEIIGVIAK
+646 AKIIQNNEIIGTIAK

-681 AFKLKRPAM
+681 ASKLKRPAM

-716 EIKKALKDAQIPNL
+716 KIKKALKDAQIPNL
-730 SEILPLDIFKESHNT
+730 SEILPLDIFKESDNT

>member
-36 IPCIA
+36 VSCVA

-65 QVGVGKVL
+65 QVD
-73 EKAPHKNAEKLSVCQ
+73 
-88 VGVGKEVLQIVCG
+88 VGKEVLPIVCG

-121 STTIAKTELRGVESC
+121 STTIAKTELRGVESH

-142 AELGFPKIND
+142 IELGFPKIND

-167 KELNEYASFNT
+167 KELNEYAPFNT

-213 KALNFTPKSDLI
+213 KALNFTPKSGLI
-225 TLSAGENIESHLAYY
+225 TLSADKNIESHLAYY
-240 LIYNHSLKTP
+240 LVCNHSLKTP

-260 NALSENDLKNFIEF
+260 NALSENDLNNFIEF

-279 GVIMNAYSLN
+279 GVILNAYSLN
-289 KTPMDLSVKND
+289 TTPMDLSVKND
-300 ENNLESVYINHQ
+300 ENDLESVYINHQ

-319 KHQDQKDL
+319 KHQVQKDL
-327 SEYLLLE
+327 SECLLLE
-334 ASYTDPIS
+334 ASYIDPIS

-381 AHLKAAILESK
+381 AHLKATILESK
-392 QIKHS
+392 QTEHS
-397 LKDRTLTFQLEDITE
+397 LKDYALTFQLEDITE
-412 ILGLAVEKEKI
+412 ILGLAVEEEKI
-423 QGILKN
+423 QSILKN
-429 LGFKVSVKEPNSNP
+429 LGFKVSAKEPNSKP
-443 QILEVI
+443 QILEVV
-449 APNFRHDIKT
+449 APNFRHDVKT

-466 ILRFVGIDNLISKPL
+466 ILRFVGIDNLVSKL
-481 DCVSSKNSNPH
+481 LNCVSSKNSNPH

-534 DPLELQNPITTD
+534 DSLELQNPITTE

-579 SVYNSKREEIQK
+579 SVYNAKREEIQK

-628 FSLERLTAQ
+628 FSLEKLTAQ

-661 IHPKVIQEL
+661 IHPKIIQEL

-716 EIKKALKDAQIPNL
+716 RIKKALKNAQIPNL
-730 SEILPLDIFKESHNT
+730 SEILPLDIFKESHNS

>member
-36 IPCIA
+36 VSYIA

-65 QVGVGKVL
+65 QVDI
-73 EKAPHKNAEKLSVCQ
+73 
-88 VGVGKEVLQIVCG
+88 GKEVLPIVCG

-115 NGALIG
+115 KGAIIG

-142 AELGFPKIND
+142 TELGFPKIND

-167 KELNEYASFNT
+167 KELNEYAPFNT

-199 REISAFYHTPLKPI
+199 REISAFYRTPLKPI

-225 TLSAGENIESHLAYY
+225 TLSADENIESHLAYY
-240 LIYNHSLKTP
+240 LICNHSLKTP
-250 LNIKLSLAHN
+250 LSVKLSLAHN
-260 NALSENDLKNFIEF
+260 NALSENDLNNFIEF
-274 STHFS
+274 SAHFS

-327 SEYLLLE
+327 SECLLLE
-334 ASYTDPIS
+334 ASYTDPVS

-356 KDNALIYRSARGSNP
+356 KDNALVYRSARGSNP

-381 AHLKAAILESK
+381 AHLKATILESK
-392 QIKHS
+392 QTKHS

-429 LGFKVSVKEPNSNP
+429 LGFKVSAKEPNSKP
-443 QILEVI
+443 QILEVV

-481 DCVSSKNSNPH
+481 NSVSSKNSNPH

-534 DPLELQNPITTD
+534 DPLELQNPITTE

-607 AKGKAWD
+607 AKGKTWD

-628 FSLERLTAQ
+628 FSLEKLTTQ

-646 AKIIQNHEIIGVIAK
+646 AKIIQNNEIIGVIAK

-681 AFKLKRPAM
+681 ASKLKRPTM

-716 EIKKALKDAQIPNL
+716 RIKKALEDAQIPNL
-730 SEILPLDIFKESHNT
+730 SEILPLDIFKESDNT

-766 NSAVQKALEILE
+766 NSVVQKALEILE

>member
-12 VNTPKDIAKLCED
+12 VDTPKDIAKLCED

-31 EVESC
+31 EVESS
-36 IPCIA
+36 IPCVA
-41 PKNVVVGKVLEKA
+41 PKNVV
-54 PHKNAEKLSVC
+54 
-65 QVGVGKVL
+65 VGKVL

-121 STTIAKTELRGVESC
+121 STTIAKTDLRGVESY

-142 AELGFPKIND
+142 SELGFPKIND

-167 KELNEYASFNT
+167 KGLNEYAPFNT

-213 KALNFTPKSDLI
+213 KTLNFTPKSDLI
-225 TLSAGENIESHLAYY
+225 TLCADENIESHLAYY
-240 LIYNHSLKTP
+240 LICNHSLKTP
-250 LNIKLSLAHN
+250 LNVKLSLAHN
-260 NALSENDLKNFIEF
+260 NALSENDLNNFIEF
-274 STHFS
+274 SAHFS
-279 GVIMNAYSLN
+279 GVVMNAYSLDA
-289 KTPMDLSVKND
+289 TPIDLSVKND

-319 KHQDQKDL
+319 KHQNQKDL

-334 ASYTDPIS
+334 ASYIDPIG

-381 AHLKAAILESK
+381 AHLKATVLESK
-392 QIKHS
+392 QTKHA
-397 LKDRTLTFQLEDITE
+397 LKDRTLKFKLEDITE
-412 ILGLAVEKEKI
+412 ILGLAIEEETI
-423 QGILKN
+423 QSILKN
-429 LGFKVSVKEPNSNP
+429 LGFKVSIKEPNSKP
-443 QILEVI
+443 QILEVVV
-449 APNFRHDIKT
+449 PNFRHDIKT

-466 ILRFVGIDNLISKPL
+466 ILRFVGIDHLISKPL
-481 DCVSSKNSNPH
+481 DSVSNKKSNPH
-492 YDTHRF
+492 YDTHHF

-534 DPLELQNPITTD
+534 DPLELQNPITTE

-591 LGFLV
+591 LGFLA

-628 FSLERLTAQ
+628 FSLEKLTTQ

-646 AKIIQNHEIIGVIAK
+646 AKIIQNHKIIGVIAK

-716 EIKKALKDAQIPNL
+716 RIKKALKDAQIPNL
-730 SEILPLDIFKESHNT
+730 SEILPLDIFKESDNT

>member
-1 MKLSVNDLNVF
+1 MKLSVNDLSTF

-36 IPCIA
+36 ISCVA

-65 QVGVGKVL
+65 QV
-73 EKAPHKNAEKLSVCQ
+73 N
-88 VGVGKEVLQIVCG
+88 VGKEVLQIVCG

-115 NGALIG
+115 NGVLIG

-142 AELGFPKIND
+142 SELGFPKIND

-167 KELNEYASFNT
+167 KELNEYAPFNT

-240 LIYNHSLKTP
+240 LVCNHSLKTP
-250 LNIKLSLAHN
+250 LNVKLSLAHN
-260 NALSENDLKNFIEF
+260 NALSENDLNNFIEF
-274 STHFS
+274 SAHFS

-289 KTPMDLSVKND
+289 KTPIDLSVKND

-334 ASYTDPIS
+334 ASYIDPIS

-381 AHLKAAILESK
+381 AHLKATILESK
-392 QIKHS
+392 QTKHS
-397 LKDRTLTFQLEDITE
+397 LKDRTLEFQLEDITE

-423 QGILKN
+423 QGILKS
-429 LGFKVSVKEPNSNP
+429 LGFKVSIKEPNSKP

-466 ILRFVGIDNLISKPL
+466 ILRFVGIDNLVSKPL
-481 DCVSSKNSNPH
+481 NCVSSKNSNPH
-492 YDTHRF
+492 YETHRF

-534 DPLELQNPITTD
+534 DSLELQNPITTE

-628 FSLERLTAQ
+628 FSLEKLTAQ

-681 AFKLKRPAM
+681 ASKLKRPAM

-716 EIKKALKDAQIPNL
+716 KIKKALKDAQIPNL
-730 SEILPLDIFKESHNT
+730 SEILPLDIFKESDNT

>member
-12 VNTPKDIAKLCED
+12 VNTPKDTAKLCED

-41 PKNVVVGKVLEKA
+41 PKNVV
-54 PHKNAEKLSVC
+54 
-65 QVGVGKVL
+65 VGKVL

-142 AELGFPKIND
+142 IELGFPKIND

-167 KELNEYASFNT
+167 KELNEYAPFNT

-260 NALSENDLKNFIEF
+260 NALSENDLNNFIEF

-279 GVIMNAYSLN
+279 GVILNAYSLN
-289 KTPMDLSVKND
+289 IIPMDLSVKND

-334 ASYTDPIS
+334 ASYIDPIS

-356 KDNALIYRSARGSNP
+356 KDNALIYRGARGSNP

-381 AHLKAAILESK
+381 AHLKATILESK
-392 QIKHS
+392 QTQHS
-397 LKDRTLTFQLEDITE
+397 LKDRALTFQLEDITE
-412 ILGLAVEKEKI
+412 ILGLVVEKEKI
-423 QGILKN
+423 QGILKS
-429 LGFKVSVKEPNSNP
+429 LGFKVSAKEPNSKP

-449 APNFRHDIKT
+449 VPNFRHDIKT

-466 ILRFVGIDNLISKPL
+466 ILRFVGIDHLISKSL
-481 DCVSSKNSNPH
+481 HCVSSKNSNPH

-534 DPLELQNPITTD
+534 DPLELQNPITTE

-579 SVYNSKREEIQK
+579 SVYNAKREEVQK

-628 FSLERLTAQ
+628 FSLEKLTIQ

-716 EIKKALKDAQIPNL
+716 RIKKALKDAQIPNL
-730 SEILPLDIFKESHNT
+730 SEILPLDIFKESHNS

>member
-12 VNTPKDIAKLCED
+12 VDTPKDIAKLCED
-25 LSRLGL
+25 LSCLGL

-36 IPCIA
+36 IPCVA

-65 QVGVGKVL
+65 QVD
-73 EKAPHKNAEKLSVCQ
+73 
-88 VGVGKEVLQIVCG
+88 VGKEVLQIVCG

-142 AELGFPKIND
+142 SELGFPKIND

-167 KELNEYASFNT
+167 KELNEYAPFNT

-225 TLSAGENIESHLAYY
+225 TLSADKNIESHLAYY
-240 LIYNHSLKTP
+240 LVCNHSFKTP
-250 LNIKLSLAHN
+250 LNVKLSLAHN
-260 NALSENDLKNFIEF
+260 NALNENDLNNFIEF
-274 STHFS
+274 SAHFS
-279 GVIMNAYSLN
+279 GVIMNAYGLN
-289 KTPMDLSVKND
+289 ATPIDLSVKND

-334 ASYTDPIS
+334 ASYIDPIS

-371 NLSDGLNFLS
+371 NLLDGLNFLS
-381 AHLKAAILESK
+381 THLKAAILESK
-392 QIKHS
+392 QTQHS
-397 LKDRTLTFQLEDITE
+397 LKDRTLKFQLEDITE
-412 ILGLAVEKEKI
+412 ILGLAVETEKI
-423 QGILKN
+423 RDILKS
-429 LGFKVSVKEPNSNP
+429 LGFKVSTKEPNSKP
-443 QILEVI
+443 QILEVV
-449 APNFRHDIKT
+449 APNFRHDIQT

-466 ILRFVGIDNLISKPL
+466 ILRFVGIDHLISKPL
-481 DCVSSKNSNPH
+481 DSVSNKKSNPH

-534 DPLELQNPITTD
+534 DPLELQNPITTE

-591 LGFLV
+591 LGFLA

-628 FSLERLTAQ
+628 FSLEKLTAQ

-646 AKIIQNHEIIGVIAK
+646 AKIIQNNEVIGVIAK

-716 EIKKALKDAQIPNL
+716 RIKKALEYAQIPNL
-730 SEILPLDIFKESHNT
+730 SEILPLDIFKESHNS
-745 IALSVRCVIHSLEKT
+745 IALSVRCVIHSLKKT

-766 NSAVQKALEILE
+766 NAAVQKALEILE

>member
-12 VNTPKDIAKLCED
+12 VNTPKDITKLCED

-41 PKNVVVGKVLEKA
+41 PKNVV
-54 PHKNAEKLSVC
+54 
-65 QVGVGKVL
+65 VGKVL

-121 STTIAKTELRGVESC
+121 STTIAKTELRGVESH

-142 AELGFPKIND
+142 TELGFPKIND

-167 KELNEYASFNT
+167 KELNEYAPFNT

-213 KALNFTPKSDLI
+213 KALNFTPKSDWV
-225 TLSAGENIESHLAYY
+225 TLSVGKNIESHLAYY
-240 LIYNHSLKTP
+240 LVCNHSLRTP
-250 LNIKLSLAHN
+250 LKVKLSLAHN
-260 NALSENDLKNFIEF
+260 NALSGNDLNNFIEF

-289 KTPMDLSVKND
+289 ITPMDLSVKND

-381 AHLKAAILESK
+381 AHLKATILESK
-392 QIKHS
+392 QTEHS
-397 LKDRTLTFQLEDITE
+397 LKDRAFTFQLEDITE

-429 LGFKVSVKEPNSNP
+429 LGFKVSAKEPNSKP
-443 QILEVI
+443 PILEVV

-466 ILRFVGIDNLISKPL
+466 ILRFVGIDNLVSKPL
-481 DCVSSKNSNPH
+481 NCVSSKNSNPH
-492 YDTHRF
+492 YETHRF

-513 VIHYVFYSKEKQQ
+513 VVHYVFYSKEKQQ

-534 DPLELQNPITTD
+534 DPLELQNPITTE

-579 SVYNSKREEIQK
+579 SVYNAKREEIQK

-628 FSLERLTAQ
+628 FSLEKLTSQ

-646 AKIIQNHEIIGVIAK
+646 AKIIQNNEIIGTIAK

-681 AFKLKRPAM
+681 ASKLKRPAM

-716 EIKKALKDAQIPNL
+716 RIKKALKDAQIPNL
-730 SEILPLDIFKESHNT
+730 SEILPLDIFKESHNS

-766 NSAVQKALEILE
+766 NSAVQKSLEILE

>member
-1 MKLSVNDLNVF
+1 MKLSVNDLSVF
-12 VNTPKDIAKLCED
+12 VNTPKDIAKLCEN
-25 LSRLGL
+25 LSCLGL

-36 IPCIA
+36 IPCVA

-65 QVGVGKVL
+65 QVD
-73 EKAPHKNAEKLSVCQ
+73 
-88 VGVGKEVLQIVCG
+88 VGKEVLQIVCG

-142 AELGFPKIND
+142 SELGFPKIND

-167 KELNEYASFNT
+167 KGLNEYAPFNT

-240 LIYNHSLKTP
+240 LVCNHSLKTP
-250 LNIKLSLAHN
+250 LKVKLSLAHN
-260 NALSENDLKNFIEF
+260 NALSENDLNNFIEF
-274 STHFS
+274 SAHFS

-289 KTPMDLSVKND
+289 TTPIDLSVKDD

-327 SEYLLLE
+327 SERLLLE
-334 ASYTDPIS
+334 ASYTDPIN

-381 AHLKAAILESK
+381 AHLKATILESK
-392 QIKHS
+392 QTKHS
-397 LKDRTLTFQLEDITE
+397 LKDRTLKFKLEDITE

-429 LGFKVSVKEPNSNP
+429 LGFKVSIKVSNSKP
-443 QILEVI
+443 QILEVVV
-449 APNFRHDIKT
+449 PNFRHDIQT

-466 ILRFVGIDNLISKPL
+466 ILRFVGIDHLISKPL
-481 DCVSSKNSNPH
+481 DSVSNKNSNPH

-534 DPLELQNPITTD
+534 DSLELQNPITTE

-579 SVYNSKREEIQK
+579 SVYNAKREEIQK
-591 LGFLV
+591 LGFLA

-628 FSLERLTAQ
+628 FSLEKLTTQ

-661 IHPKVIQEL
+661 IHPKIIQEL

-681 AFKLKRPAM
+681 ASKLKRPAM

-716 EIKKALKDAQIPNL
+716 KIKKALKDAQIPNL
-730 SEILPLDIFKESHNT
+730 SEILPLDIFKESHNS

>member
-65 QVGVGKVL
+65 QVD
-73 EKAPHKNAEKLSVCQ
+73 
-88 VGVGKEVLQIVCG
+88 VGKEVLQIVCG

-142 AELGFPKIND
+142 IELGFPKIND

-167 KELNEYASFNT
+167 KELNEYAPFNT

-193 SVLGIA
+193 SVLGVA
-199 REISAFYHTPLKPI
+199 REVSAFYHTPLKPI

-240 LIYNHSLKTP
+240 LICNHSLKTP
-250 LNIKLSLAHN
+250 LNVKLSLAHN

-274 STHFS
+274 SVHFS

-289 KTPMDLSVKND
+289 TTPTDLSVKND

-319 KHQDQKDL
+319 KHQVQKDL

-334 ASYTDPIS
+334 ASYIDPIS

-381 AHLKAAILESK
+381 THLKATILESK
-392 QIKHS
+392 QTEYS
-397 LKDRTLTFQLEDITE
+397 LKDYALKFQLEDITE

-423 QGILKN
+423 QSILKN
-429 LGFKVSVKEPNSNP
+429 LGFKVSAKEPNSNP
-443 QILEVI
+443 QILEVV

-466 ILRFVGIDNLISKPL
+466 ILRFVGIDNLVSKPL
-481 DCVSSKNSNPH
+481 NCVSSKNSNPH

-596 SGLQKKESYPD
+596 SGLQKKESHPD

-628 FSLERLTAQ
+628 FSLEKLNAQ

-646 AKIIQNHEIIGVIAK
+646 AKIIQNNEIIGVIAK

-716 EIKKALKDAQIPNL
+716 GIKKALEDAQIPNL
-730 SEILPLDIFKESHNT
+730 SEILPLDIFKESDNA

>member
-12 VNTPKDIAKLCED
+12 VNTPKDVVKLCED

-36 IPCIA
+36 IPCVA

-65 QVGVGKVL
+65 QVD
-73 EKAPHKNAEKLSVCQ
+73 
-88 VGVGKEVLQIVCG
+88 VGKEVLQIVCG

-115 NGALIG
+115 KGAIIG

-142 AELGFPKIND
+142 TELGFPKIND

-167 KELNEYASFNT
+167 KELNEYAPFNT

-193 SVLGIA
+193 SVLGVA

-260 NALSENDLKNFIEF
+260 NALSENDLNNFIEF
-274 STHFS
+274 SVHFS

-319 KHQDQKDL
+319 KHQVQKDL
-327 SEYLLLE
+327 SECLLLE
-334 ASYTDPIS
+334 ASYIDPIS

-381 AHLKAAILESK
+381 AHLKATILESK
-392 QIKHS
+392 QTEHS

-423 QGILKN
+423 QSILKN
-429 LGFKVSVKEPNSNP
+429 LGFKVSAKEPNSKP
-443 QILEVI
+443 QVLEVV
-449 APNFRHDIKT
+449 APNFRHDIKI

-466 ILRFVGIDNLISKPL
+466 ILRFVGIDNLVSEPL
-481 DCVSSKNSNPH
+481 HCVSSKNSNPH

-534 DPLELQNPITTD
+534 DPLELQNPITTE

-579 SVYNSKREEIQK
+579 SVYNAKREEIQK

-596 SGLQKKESYPD
+596 SGLQKKENYPD

-628 FSLERLTAQ
+628 FSLEKLTTQ

-681 AFKLKRPAM
+681 ASKLKRPAM

-716 EIKKALKDAQIPNL
+716 RIKKALKDAQIPNL
-730 SEILPLDIFKESHNT
+730 SEILPLDIFKESNNS

>member
-12 VNTPKDIAKLCED
+12 VNTPKDIVKLCED

-36 IPCIA
+36 IPCVA

-65 QVGVGKVL
+65 QVD
-73 EKAPHKNAEKLSVCQ
+73 
-88 VGVGKEVLQIVCG
+88 VGKEVLQIVCG
-101 AKNVAPNQ
+101 AKNVVPNQ

-115 NGALIG
+115 KGAIIG

-142 AELGFPKIND
+142 IELGFPKIND

-167 KELNEYASFNT
+167 KELNEYAPFNT

-225 TLSAGENIESHLAYY
+225 TLSVGENIESHLAYY

-260 NALSENDLKNFIEF
+260 NALSENDLNNFIEF
-274 STHFS
+274 SAHFS

-289 KTPMDLSVKND
+289 KTPIDLSVKND

-327 SEYLLLE
+327 SECLLLE

-381 AHLKAAILESK
+381 AHLKATILESK
-392 QIKHS
+392 QTEHS
-397 LKDRTLTFQLEDITE
+397 LKDYALTFQLEDITE

-429 LGFKVSVKEPNSNP
+429 LGFKVSTKEPNSNP
-443 QILEVI
+443 PILEVI

-466 ILRFVGIDNLISKPL
+466 ILRFVGIDHLISKPL
-481 DCVSSKNSNPH
+481 HCVSSKNSNPH

-591 LGFLV
+591 LGFLA

-628 FSLERLTAQ
+628 FSLEKLTTQ

-661 IHPKVIQEL
+661 IHPKIIQEL

-716 EIKKALKDAQIPNL
+716 RIKKALKDAQIPNL
-730 SEILPLDIFKESHNT
+730 SEILPLDIFKESDNT

>member
-12 VNTPKDIAKLCED
+12 VNTPKDIAKLCEN

-65 QVGVGKVL
+65 QVDI
-73 EKAPHKNAEKLSVCQ
+73 
-88 VGVGKEVLQIVCG
+88 GKEVLPVVCG
-101 AKNVAPNQ
+101 AKNVVPNQ

-115 NGALIG
+115 KGAIIG
-121 STTIAKTELRGVESC
+121 STTIAKTELRGVESH

-142 AELGFPKIND
+142 IELGFPKIND

-167 KELNEYASFNT
+167 KELNEYAPFNT

-225 TLSAGENIESHLAYY
+225 TLHTDENIESHLAYY

-260 NALSENDLKNFIEF
+260 NALSENDLNNFIEL
-274 STHFS
+274 SAHFS
-279 GVIMNAYSLN
+279 GVILNAYSLN
-289 KTPMDLSVKND
+289 TTPVDLSVKND

-319 KHQDQKDL
+319 KHQDQKNL
-327 SEYLLLE
+327 SECLLLE
-334 ASYTDPIS
+334 ASYTDPVS

-381 AHLKAAILESK
+381 THLKATILESK
-392 QIKHS
+392 QTKHS
-397 LKDRTLTFQLEDITE
+397 LKDHALKFQLEDITE
-412 ILGLAVEKEKI
+412 ILGLVIEAEKI

-429 LGFKVSVKEPNSNP
+429 LGFKVSAKEPNSKP
-443 QILEVI
+443 QILEAIV
-449 APNFRHDIKT
+449 PNFRHDIKT

-481 DCVSSKNSNPH
+481 NSVSSKNSNPH

-534 DPLELQNPITTD
+534 DPLELQNPITTE

-619 ECVSKVIGD
+619 ECVSRIIED
-628 FSLERLTAQ
+628 FSLEKLTIQ

-646 AKIIQNHEIIGVIAK
+646 AKIIQNNEVIGVIAK
-661 IHPKVIQEL
+661 IHPKVIQKL

-681 AFKLKRPAM
+681 ASKLKRPAM

-716 EIKKALKDAQIPNL
+716 RIKKALKDAQIPNL
-730 SEILPLDIFKESHNT
+730 SEILPLDIFKESDNT

>member
-12 VNTPKDIAKLCED
+12 VDTPKDIAKLCED

-31 EVESC
+31 EVESS
-36 IPCIA
+36 IPCVA
-41 PKNVVVGKVLEKA
+41 PKNVV
-54 PHKNAEKLSVC
+54 
-65 QVGVGKVL
+65 VGKVL

-115 NGALIG
+115 NGVLIG
-121 STTIAKTELRGVESC
+121 STTIAKTELRGVESY

-142 AELGFPKIND
+142 NELGFPKIND

-167 KELNEYASFNT
+167 KGLNEYAPFNT

-225 TLSAGENIESHLAYY
+225 TLCADENIESHLAYY
-240 LIYNHSLKTP
+240 LICNHSLKTP
-250 LNIKLSLAHN
+250 LNVKLSLAHN
-260 NALSENDLKNFIEF
+260 NALSENDLNNFIEF

-279 GVIMNAYSLN
+279 GVVMNAYGLN

-327 SEYLLLE
+327 NEYLLLE
-334 ASYTDPIS
+334 ASYIDPIS

-371 NLSDGLNFLS
+371 NLLDGLNFLS

-392 QIKHS
+392 QTEHS
-397 LKDRTLTFQLEDITE
+397 LKDYALTFQLEDITE

-423 QGILKN
+423 QGILKS
-429 LGFKVSVKEPNSNP
+429 LGFKVSIKEPNSKP
-443 QILEVI
+443 QILEVVV
-449 APNFRHDIKT
+449 PNFRHDIKT

-466 ILRFVGIDNLISKPL
+466 ILRFVGIDNLVSKPL
-481 DCVSSKNSNPH
+481 NCVSSKKSNPH

-534 DPLELQNPITTD
+534 DPLELQNPITTE

-591 LGFLV
+591 LGFLA

-628 FSLERLTAQ
+628 FSLEKLTTQA
-637 TPINHPYQS
+637 PINHPYQS
-646 AKIIQNHEIIGVIAK
+646 AKIIQNHKIIGVIAK

-681 AFKLKRPAM
+681 ASKLKRPAM

-716 EIKKALKDAQIPNL
+716 RIKKALKDAQIPNL
-730 SEILPLDIFKESHNT
+730 SEILPLDIFKESDNT
-745 IALSVRCVIHSLEKT
+745 IALSVRCVIYSLEKT

-778 KEFNAR
+778 KEFNAH

>member
-1 MKLSVNDLNVF
+1 MKLSVDDLNVF

-36 IPCIA
+36 IPCVA

-65 QVGVGKVL
+65 QVD
-73 EKAPHKNAEKLSVCQ
+73 
-88 VGVGKEVLQIVCG
+88 VGKEVLQIVCG

-115 NGALIG
+115 KGAIIG

-142 AELGFPKIND
+142 TELGFPKVND

-167 KELNEYASFNT
+167 KELNEYAPFNT

-225 TLSAGENIESHLAYY
+225 TLITGENIESHLAYY

-260 NALSENDLKNFIEF
+260 NALSENDLNNFIEF
-274 STHFS
+274 SAHFS

-289 KTPMDLSVKND
+289 KTPIDLSVKND

-327 SEYLLLE
+327 SECLLLE

-381 AHLKAAILESK
+381 AHLKATILESK
-392 QIKHS
+392 QTKHS

-429 LGFKVSVKEPNSNP
+429 LGFKVSVKEPNSKP
-443 QILEVI
+443 PILEVV

-466 ILRFVGIDNLISKPL
+466 ILRFVGIDNLVSKPL
-481 DCVSSKNSNPH
+481 HCISSKNSNPH

-534 DPLELQNPITTD
+534 DPLELQNPITTE

-628 FSLERLTAQ
+628 FSLERLTTQ

-681 AFKLKRPAM
+681 ASKLKRPAM

-716 EIKKALKDAQIPNL
+716 RIKKALKDAKIPNL
-730 SEILPLDIFKESHNT
+730 SEILPLDIFKESDNT

>member
-1 MKLSVNDLNVF
+1 MKLSVNDLSVF
-12 VNTPKDIAKLCED
+12 VDAPKDITKLCED
-25 LSRLGL
+25 LSCLGL

-65 QVGVGKVL
+65 QVD
-73 EKAPHKNAEKLSVCQ
+73 
-88 VGVGKEVLQIVCG
+88 VGKEVLQIVCG

-115 NGALIG
+115 KGAIIG

-167 KELNEYASFNT
+167 KELNEYAPFNT

-213 KALNFTPKSDLI
+213 KALNFTPKSGLI
-225 TLSAGENIESHLAYY
+225 TLSADKNIESHLAYY
-240 LIYNHSLKTP
+240 LVCNHSLRTP
-250 LNIKLSLAHN
+250 LNVKLSLAHN

-274 STHFS
+274 SVHFS

-327 SEYLLLE
+327 SECLLLE
-334 ASYTDPIS
+334 ASYIDPIS

-381 AHLKAAILESK
+381 AHLKATILESK
-392 QIKHS
+392 QTEHS
-397 LKDRTLTFQLEDITE
+397 LKDYALTFQLEDITE
-412 ILGLAVEKEKI
+412 ILGLAVEAEKI
-423 QGILKN
+423 QSILKS
-429 LGFKVSVKEPNSNP
+429 LGFKVSVKEPNSKP
-443 QILEVI
+443 PILEVI
-449 APNFRHDIKT
+449 VPNFRHDIKT

-466 ILRFVGIDNLISKPL
+466 ILCFVGIDNLVSKPL
-481 DCVSSKNSNPH
+481 NCVSSKNSNPH

-534 DPLELQNPITTD
+534 DSLELQNPITTE

-579 SVYNSKREEIQK
+579 SVYNAKREENQK
-591 LGFLV
+591 LSFLV

-628 FSLERLTAQ
+628 FSLEKLTIQ

-646 AKIIQNHEIIGVIAK
+646 AKIIQNHEVIGVIAK
-661 IHPKVIQEL
+661 IHPKIIQEL

-716 EIKKALKDAQIPNL
+716 KIKKALKDAKIPNL
-730 SEILPLDIFKESHNT
+730 SEILPLDIFKESHNS

>member
-36 IPCIA
+36 IPCVA

-65 QVGVGKVL
+65 QVD
-73 EKAPHKNAEKLSVCQ
+73 
-88 VGVGKEVLQIVCG
+88 VGKEVLQIVCG

-142 AELGFPKIND
+142 IELGFPKIND

-167 KELNEYASFNT
+167 KELNEYAPFNT

-240 LIYNHSLKTP
+240 LICNHSLKTP

-260 NALSENDLKNFIEF
+260 NALSENDLNNFIEF
-274 STHFS
+274 SVHFS

-327 SEYLLLE
+327 SECLLLE
-334 ASYTDPIS
+334 ASYTDPVS

-381 AHLKAAILESK
+381 AHLKATILESK
-392 QIKHS
+392 QTKHS
-397 LKDRTLTFQLEDITE
+397 LKDRALTFHLEDIAE

-423 QGILKN
+423 QSILKS

-443 QILEVI
+443 QILEVV

-466 ILRFVGIDNLISKPL
+466 ILRFVGIDNLVSKPL
-481 DCVSSKNSNPH
+481 HCVSSKNSNPH

-513 VIHYVFYSKEKQQ
+513 VVHYVFYSKEKQQ

-534 DPLELQNPITTD
+534 DPLELQNPITTE

-579 SVYNSKREEIQK
+579 SVYNAKREEVQK
-591 LGFLV
+591 LGFLA

-646 AKIIQNHEIIGVIAK
+646 AKIIQNNEVIGVIAK

-681 AFKLKRPAM
+681 ASKLKRPAM

-716 EIKKALKDAQIPNL
+716 RIKKALKDAQIPNL
-730 SEILPLDIFKESHNT
+730 SKILPLDIFKESDNT

>member
-36 IPCIA
+36 IPCVT

-65 QVGVGKVL
+65 QVD
-73 EKAPHKNAEKLSVCQ
+73 
-88 VGVGKEVLQIVCG
+88 VGKEVLPIVCG

-115 NGALIG
+115 KGAIIG
-121 STTIAKTELRGVESC
+121 STPIAKTELRGVESC

-142 AELGFPKIND
+142 SELGFPKIND

-167 KELNEYASFNT
+167 KELNEYAPFNT

-225 TLSAGENIESHLAYY
+225 TLSVGENIESHLAYY
-240 LIYNHSLKTP
+240 LICNHSLKTP
-250 LNIKLSLAHN
+250 LNVKLSLAHN
-260 NALSENDLKNFIEF
+260 NALSENDLNNFIEF

-289 KTPMDLSVKND
+289 TTPMDLSVKND

-327 SEYLLLE
+327 SECLLLE
-334 ASYTDPIS
+334 ASYIDPIS

-381 AHLKAAILESK
+381 THLKATILESK
-392 QIKHS
+392 QTEHS

-412 ILGLAVEKEKI
+412 ILGLVIEAEKI

-429 LGFKVSVKEPNSNP
+429 LGFKVSVKEPNSKP
-443 QILEVI
+443 PILEVV

-534 DPLELQNPITTD
+534 DPLELQNPITTE

-628 FSLERLTAQ
+628 FSLEKLTAQ

-646 AKIIQNHEIIGVIAK
+646 AKIIQNNEIIGVIAK

-716 EIKKALKDAQIPNL
+716 KIKKALKDAQIPNL
-730 SEILPLDIFKESHNT
+730 SEILPLDVFKESDNT
-745 IALSVRCVIHSLEKT
+745 IALSLRCVIHSLEKT

>member
-12 VNTPKDIAKLCED
+12 VNTPKDIVKLCED
-25 LSRLGL
+25 LSCLGL

-65 QVGVGKVL
+65 QVDI
-73 EKAPHKNAEKLSVCQ
+73 
-88 VGVGKEVLQIVCG
+88 GKEVLQIVCG
-101 AKNVAPNQ
+101 AKNVASNQ

-115 NGALIG
+115 NGVLIG

-142 AELGFPKIND
+142 IELGFPKIND

-167 KELNEYASFNT
+167 KELNEYAPFNT

-193 SVLGIA
+193 SVLGVA

-240 LIYNHSLKTP
+240 LVCNHSLKTP
-250 LNIKLSLAHN
+250 LKVKLSLAHN
-260 NALSENDLKNFIEF
+260 NALSENDLNNFIEF
-274 STHFS
+274 SVHFS

-327 SEYLLLE
+327 SECLLLE
-334 ASYTDPIS
+334 ASYIDPIS

-381 AHLKAAILESK
+381 AHLKATILESK
-392 QIKHS
+392 QTECS
-397 LKDRTLTFQLEDITE
+397 LKDYALTFQLEDITE

-429 LGFKVSVKEPNSNP
+429 LGFKVSIKVSNSKP
-443 QILEVI
+443 KILEVI
-449 APNFRHDIKT
+449 VPNFRHDIKT

-466 ILRFVGIDNLISKPL
+466 ILRFVGIDHLISKPL
-481 DCVSSKNSNPH
+481 DSVSNKKSNPH
-492 YDTHRF
+492 YETHRF

-534 DPLELQNPITTD
+534 DPLELQNPITTE

-628 FSLERLTAQ
+628 FSLEKLTTQ

-646 AKIIQNHEIIGVIAK
+646 AKIIQNHEVIGVIAK
-661 IHPKVIQEL
+661 IHPKVIQEW

-681 AFKLKRPAM
+681 ASKLKRPAM

-716 EIKKALKDAQIPNL
+716 RIKKALKDAQIPNL
-730 SEILPLDIFKESHNT
+730 SGILPLDIFKESHNS

>member
-12 VNTPKDIAKLCED
+12 VDTPKDIAKLCED

-36 IPCIA
+36 IPCVA
-41 PKNVVVGKVLEKA
+41 PKNVV
-54 PHKNAEKLSVC
+54 
-65 QVGVGKVL
+65 VGKVL

-121 STTIAKTELRGVESC
+121 STTIAKTELRGVESY

-142 AELGFPKIND
+142 NELGFPKIND

-167 KELNEYASFNT
+167 KGLNEYAPFNT

-199 REISAFYHTPLKPI
+199 REVSAFYHTPLKPI

-225 TLSAGENIESHLAYY
+225 TLSAGENIESHLTYY
-240 LIYNHSLKTP
+240 LVCNHSLKTP
-250 LNIKLSLAHN
+250 LNVKLSLAHN
-260 NALSENDLKNFIEF
+260 NALSENDLNNFIEF
-274 STHFS
+274 SMHFS

-289 KTPMDLSVKND
+289 ATPIDLSVKND

-356 KDNALIYRSARGSNP
+356 KDNTLIYRSARGSNP

-381 AHLKAAILESK
+381 AHLKATILESK
-392 QIKHS
+392 QTKHA
-397 LKDRTLTFQLEDITE
+397 LKDRALKFKLEDITE
-412 ILGLAVEKEKI
+412 ILGLAIEGETI

-429 LGFKVSVKEPNSNP
+429 LGFKVSIKVSNSKP
-443 QILEVI
+443 QILEVV

-466 ILRFVGIDNLISKPL
+466 ILRFVGIDHLISKPL
-481 DCVSSKNSNPH
+481 DSVSNKKSNPH

-534 DPLELQNPITTD
+534 DPLELQNPITTE

-591 LGFLV
+591 LGFLA

-628 FSLERLTAQ
+628 FSLEKLTTQA
-637 TPINHPYQS
+637 PINHPYQS

-661 IHPKVIQEL
+661 IHPKVIREL

-681 AFKLKRPAM
+681 ASKLKRPAM

-707 IIDENTAFS
+707 IINENTAFS
-716 EIKKALKDAQIPNL
+716 KIKKALKDAQIPNL
-730 SEILPLDIFKESHNT
+730 SEILPLDIFKESDNT

-766 NSAVQKALEILE
+766 NSAVQKVLEILE

>member
-1 MKLSVNDLNVF
+1 MKLSVNDLSAF
-12 VNTPKDIAKLCED
+12 VDAPKDVAKLCEN
-25 LSRLGL
+25 LSCLGL

-36 IPCIA
+36 MLCAA
-41 PKNVVVGKVLEKA
+41 PKNVV
-54 PHKNAEKLSVC
+54 
-65 QVGVGKVL
+65 VGKVL

-121 STTIAKTELRGVESC
+121 STTIAKTELMGVESC

-142 AELGFPKIND
+142 SELGFPKIND

-161 GELVLG
+161 GELILG
-167 KELNEYASFNT
+167 KELNEYAPFNT

-199 REISAFYHTPLKPI
+199 REVSAFYHTPLKPI

-240 LIYNHSLKTP
+240 LVCNHSLKTP
-250 LNIKLSLAHN
+250 LNVKLSLAHN
-260 NALSENDLKNFIEF
+260 NALSENDLNNFLEF
-274 STHFS
+274 SAHFS

-289 KTPMDLSVKND
+289 ATPIDLSVKND

-327 SEYLLLE
+327 SERLLLE
-334 ASYTDPIS
+334 ASYIDPVS
-342 LSLKLHALKDKTLQ
+342 LSLKLHVLKDKTLQ

-371 NLSDGLNFLS
+371 NLLDGLNFLS
-381 AHLKAAILESK
+381 AHLKAAVLESK
-392 QIKHS
+392 QTQHA

-412 ILGLAVEKEKI
+412 ILGLAVEEEKI
-423 QGILKN
+423 QDILKN
-429 LGFKVSVKEPNSNP
+429 LGFKVSIKEPNSKP
-443 QILEVI
+443 QILEVV

-466 ILRFVGIDNLISKPL
+466 ILRFVGIDNLVSKPL
-481 DCVSSKNSNPH
+481 NCVSSKNSNPH

-534 DPLELQNPITTD
+534 DPLELQNPITTE

-591 LGFLV
+591 LGFLA

-646 AKIIQNHEIIGVIAK
+646 AKIIQNHEIIGTIAK

-716 EIKKALKDAQIPNL
+716 KIKKALEDAQIPNL
-730 SEILPLDIFKESHNT
+730 SEILPLDIFKESDNT

-766 NSAVQKALEILE
+766 NSAVQKVLEILE

>member
-1 MKLSVNDLNVF
+1 MKLSINDLNVF
-12 VNTPKDIAKLCED
+12 VNTPKDVAKLCED

-36 IPCIA
+36 IPCVA

-65 QVGVGKVL
+65 QVD
-73 EKAPHKNAEKLSVCQ
+73 
-88 VGVGKEVLQIVCG
+88 VGKEVLQIVCG

-115 NGALIG
+115 NGVLIG

-142 AELGFPKIND
+142 IELGFPKIND

-167 KELNEYASFNT
+167 KELNEYAPFNT
-178 HVLEISLTPNRGDCL
+178 HVFEISLTPNRGDCL

-240 LIYNHSLKTP
+240 LICNYSLKTP

-260 NALSENDLKNFIEF
+260 NALSENDLNNFIEF
-274 STHFS
+274 SAHFS
-279 GVIMNAYSLN
+279 GVILNAYSLN
-289 KTPMDLSVKND
+289 TTPVDLSVKND

-327 SEYLLLE
+327 SECLLLE
-334 ASYTDPIS
+334 ASYTDPVS

-356 KDNALIYRSARGSNP
+356 KDNALVYRSARGSNP

-381 AHLKAAILESK
+381 AHLKATILESK
-392 QIKHS
+392 QTKHS

-429 LGFKVSVKEPNSNP
+429 LGFKVSVKEPNSKP

-449 APNFRHDIKT
+449 VPNFRHDIKT

-466 ILRFVGIDNLISKPL
+466 ILRFVGIDNLVSKPL
-481 DCVSSKNSNPH
+481 HCVSSKNSNPH

-534 DPLELQNPITTD
+534 DPLELQNPITTE

-607 AKGKAWD
+607 AKGKTWD

-628 FSLERLTAQ
+628 FSLEKLTAQ

-646 AKIIQNHEIIGVIAK
+646 AKIIQNHKIIGVIAK

-716 EIKKALKDAQIPNL
+716 RIKKALKDAQIPNL
-730 SEILPLDIFKESHNT
+730 SEILPLDIFKESDNT

>member
-1 MKLSVNDLNVF
+1 MKLIVNDLNVF

-25 LSRLGL
+25 LSCLGL

-65 QVGVGKVL
+65 QVD
-73 EKAPHKNAEKLSVCQ
+73 
-88 VGVGKEVLQIVCG
+88 VGKEVLQIVCG

-109 FVPVAL
+109 FAPIAL

-121 STTIAKTELRGVESC
+121 STTIAKTELRGVESH

-142 AELGFPKIND
+142 IELGFPKIND

-167 KELNEYASFNT
+167 KELNEYAPFNT

-225 TLSAGENIESHLAYY
+225 TLITGENIESHLAYY

-260 NALSENDLKNFIEF
+260 NALSENNLNNFLEF
-274 STHFS
+274 SAHFS

-289 KTPMDLSVKND
+289 TTPMDLSVKND

-312 KRSTIAI
+312 KRSIIAI
-319 KHQDQKDL
+319 KHQVQKDL

-334 ASYTDPIS
+334 ASYTDPVS

-381 AHLKAAILESK
+381 AHLKATILESK
-392 QIKHS
+392 QTEHS
-397 LKDRTLTFQLEDITE
+397 LKDRALTFQLEDITE
-412 ILGLAVEKEKI
+412 ILGLAIEEEKI

-429 LGFKVSVKEPNSNP
+429 LGFKVSAKASNSKA
-443 QILEVI
+443 QILEVV

-481 DCVSSKNSNPH
+481 HCVSSKNSNPH
-492 YDTHRF
+492 YETHRF

-534 DPLELQNPITTD
+534 DPLELQNPITTE

-591 LGFLV
+591 LGFLA

-628 FSLERLTAQ
+628 FSLEKLTTQ

-646 AKIIQNHEIIGVIAK
+646 AKIIQNHKIIGVIAK

-716 EIKKALKDAQIPNL
+716 RIKKALKDAQIPNL

-745 IALSVRCVIHSLEKT
+745 IALSLRCVIHSLEKT

-766 NSAVQKALEILE
+766 NSAMQKALEILE